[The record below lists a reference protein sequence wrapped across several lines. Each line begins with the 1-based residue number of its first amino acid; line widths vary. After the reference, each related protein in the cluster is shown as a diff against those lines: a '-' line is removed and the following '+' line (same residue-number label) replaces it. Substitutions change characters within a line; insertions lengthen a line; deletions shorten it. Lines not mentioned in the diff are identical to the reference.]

1 MNENK
6 KKALAKREAI
16 LKALNDL
23 HADPRIIAAAC
34 GGVEVE
40 SEFYG
45 TTVPISEVMANLT
58 NVPKHIKERDE
69 LKAEIVRLTK
79 DRDEWEKQAK
89 DMYTIAVK
97 NDAIMENMKEEM
109 AKRGFHWEWT
119 GVTYGA
125 N

>member
-23 HADPRIIAAAC
+23 DADPRIIAAAC
-34 GGVEVE
+34 GGIEVE
-40 SEFYG
+40 SEDYG
-45 TTVPISEVMANLT
+45 TRVPLRDVLANLE
-58 NVPKHIKERDE
+58 NVPKHVKEREE
-69 LKAEIVRLTK
+69 LRAEIKRLTQV
-79 DRDEWEKQAK
+79 RDEWEQRAK

-97 NDAIMENMKEEM
+97 TDAIMENMKEEM
-109 AKRGFHWEWT
+109 AKWGFHWEWT
-119 GVTYGA
+119 GVSYGA